1 MPTNL
6 RTLIAFAVLGLLTA
20 CGGGSSEPAASA
32 TGTHSGASAPS
43 GSNPGGST
51 SGSTTPSAPS
61 TGGTTLPAAQA
72 CDKPT
77 PWALPT
83 ALHVVG
89 DGTAASCTATALA
102 QAVSAGGT
110 ITFNCGTS
118 NVVIP
123 VTKTIEAPG
132 GTTTVI
138 DGGGKVTL
146 DGGGTTR
153 ILVMAGAAKL
163 SVRKLALQNGYLA
176 ESNLYGGAAIGPTW
190 GNQLEILNS
199 SFSGNY
205 APRGG
210 GGAVMA
216 GSGGAL
222 TIVDSTFTN
231 NSGPYGAAVYNLL
244 APLTIVNTTFYGNH
258 AKKDPDGNGGN
269 GAAIVTDGAG
279 GRSLDF
285 CGAAFIENSADD
297 GSGSF
302 MWTYAPDSVSI
313 KKSTFRDN
321 VARGVFQGGA
331 ALIVTAGN
339 CDVNKPDCVPTP
351 GSITIED
358 STFATNTTDT
368 VGGALSIGCFGPC
381 AIKNSTFY
389 GNSAAGGGAA
399 ITANQGLIDGTP
411 NLRFN
416 NVTFAHNGDARG
428 TSTLDGK
435 NFVLENTVF
444 QSNGTRHCS
453 STENTGRNVFQFNPM
468 GTSGA
473 AADALCIATA
483 TAMPAL
489 DPFPAIADNGGG
501 TFTTMPAP
509 NAAGTLLIGAGSGC
523 ETKDQRGVARNTA
536 KCTVGAVEVPAP

>member
-1 MPTNL
+1 MPTQL
-6 RTLIAFAVLGLLTA
+6 RVLISFAILGLLSA
-20 CGGGSSEPAASA
+20 CGGGSAPAASA
-32 TGTHSGASAPS
+32 TGADSGASAPS
-43 GSNPGGST
+43 GSTP
-51 SGSTTPSAPS
+51 GSTTPSNPS

-83 ALHVVG
+83 ARHVVG
-89 DGTAASCTATALA
+89 DGTAASCTATAVA
-102 QAVSAGGT
+102 QAVSAGGA
-110 ITFNCGTS
+110 ISFNCGAA
-118 NVVIP
+118 NLVIP

-146 DGGGTTR
+146 DGGGTTQ
-153 ILVMAGAAKL
+153 ILLMAGAAKL
-163 SVRKLALQNGYLA
+163 SVRNLTLQNGYLA
-176 ESNLYGGAAIGPTW
+176 ESKLYGGAAIGPTW
-190 GNQLEILNS
+190 GHQLEIINS
-199 SFSGNY
+199 NFIGNY

-244 APLTIVNTTFYGNH
+244 APLTVVNTTFYRNH

-302 MWTYAPDSVSI
+302 MWTYGPDSVSI

-321 VARGVFQGGA
+321 VAHGVFQGGG
-331 ALIVTAGN
+331 ALIVTASN
-339 CDVNKPDCVPTP
+339 CVDKPNCAPTP

-358 STFATNTTDT
+358 STFASNTTDT

-381 AIKNSTFY
+381 SIKNSTFY
-389 GNSAAGGGAA
+389 GNSAAGDGAA
-399 ITANQGLIDGTP
+399 ITANQSLTDGTP

-453 STENTGRNVFQFNPM
+453 STENTGRNVFQFKPV
-468 GTSGA
+468 GAPGA

-483 TAMPAL
+483 TMTPAL

-501 TFTTMPAP
+501 TLTAMPVASTG
-509 NAAGTLLIGAGSGC
+509 GTLLVGAGSGC
-523 ETKDQRGVARNTA
+523 EAKDQRGVARDTA
-536 KCTVGAVEVPAP
+536 KCTVGAVEGSAK